1 MGRIQDVRGA
11 ISACFQANKDPLTK
25 GQVLAWIGNSFRD
38 ADFNLNTLQ
47 QQLYR
52 SCVNSKAKTSAS
64 KILWYEKS
72 NKTYRLL
79 LPTDPANQSEVRL
92 TEVESDEEVEF
103 QADSTFALEA
113 HLRDYLARNLTIL
126 EKGLRLWNDSP
137 PSVEYSI
144 DNRRIDILAKDRDGV
159 PVVVEL
165 KLSKGHERTLGQA
178 LYYRGKLKQ
187 VLKVSRIRII
197 MVAAEIT
204 EELRIASI
212 EVTDV
217 DVFSYRLTMQV
228 EKVDLNSV
236 ENIEASEEMVQV

>member
-1 MGRIQDVRGA
+1 MGRLKQIRNA
-11 ISACFQANKDPLTK
+11 IAACFQANKEPLTK
-25 GQVLAWIGNSFRD
+25 GQVLAWIGNNFGE

-47 QQLYR
+47 TQLYR
-52 SCVNSKAKTSAS
+52 CCVNSKAKTSAP

-72 NKTYRLL
+72 NRTYRLL
-79 LPTDPANQSEVRL
+79 LSTDPQNQEQTEIADVEVG
-92 TEVESDEEVEF
+92 EEF
-103 QADSTFALEA
+103 QPDSTFALEA

-126 EKGLRLWNDSP
+126 EKGLKLWNESP

-144 DNRRIDILAKDRDGV
+144 DNRRIDILARDRDGV

-165 KLSKGHERTLGQA
+165 KLSKGHEKTLGQA

-187 VLKVSRIRII
+187 VLKSARVRII

-204 EELRIASI
+204 EELRIAST

-228 EKVDLNSV
+228 QRVDLNSV
-236 ENIEASEEMVQV
+236 DDVEAAEEMVRA